1 MTLIIYFRQD
11 ATKINKHHFNKDSIL
26 KTLMSNYKKQT
37 NNKLLK
43 ALTLLCLFSI
53 QACNP
58 AQDYS
63 NYMVEV
69 QNQLKQGAP
78 QSAIILL
85 KNVLKENPQDSVARL
100 ALGNIYLDIGNLLSA
115 KKEINIAYRL
125 SPESLEI
132 KVGLATL
139 SFHLNKFEKINQLL
153 SNRESWPSEL
163 IVEAYA
169 IQSQVDIYQGYLEQA
184 EEILTKAA
192 QINAKHPDVLYS
204 LALLESQQLSFS
216 EADKYLEQ
224 LLSHNPNHFTGL
236 LLKGDIALRNQ
247 YFDEAIKL
255 FENANKIVRVDNLAK
270 IKLAQAL
277 IAANK
282 LDTAKEYLLTFLQAS
297 PYDAYLNYLLATVE
311 FTQKNYEKSA
321 RFAEKTLR
329 NSTKHP
335 ESLYIA
341 SASNYSIKKYE
352 SAYIQVRKLLAIAPE
367 HAAYLKLKAALELKL
382 GLNEQATTT
391 LAQIEESTFTTA
403 NDSELLVAAGLAS
416 LKTGKAELGKQ
427 FFVRADAL
435 NEDNLQSKLALASV
449 ALQQNEVKS
458 AIALLTKALETAPQS
473 LQANIA
479 LTLSYF
485 QDSQPEQ
492 ALKVA
497 QKISLDHG
505 QSPHGPMLEG
515 LAYVIQQQTKNA
527 ESAFMRALSIRPG
540 HPNTTHLLAALVM
553 QQSKDVKRARRLY
566 TAAIKQYPDD
576 VTSLIQLYV
585 IDRGAGKNEQSINW
599 LEQAI
604 DISPAALKP
613 RLLLAQ
619 YYLSNNEPTKSLTIS
634 ERALKVH
641 PEHPSLLALTGD
653 AQRQLGLQK
662 ASIESFQKLQEIAP
676 EMFFP
681 HYRLAEVYEKTG
693 QFEMARESLTRAL
706 KLKPNHLGGLV
717 IKARIALKEGDI
729 DGANAIVAPLE
740 KSMPDSIAVAKLQAQ
755 IALSEGRPSDA
766 VTLYQEI
773 LAKQETNY
781 NTIHLSSALWQQ
793 PERKKAID
801 TLVTWLN
808 RHPKDIL
815 TMNVL
820 ADYYL
825 NDNQVKKARNLYSK
839 LVVLT
844 PKNSLAHNNL
854 AWLLLKQ
861 NNSLDVALKHAMQAN
876 QLSPNTSDFLDTL
889 GLAHYSK
896 GDYSAAKKAFSDAVS
911 IQPNVLDT
919 QFHLAQSHA
928 KTGGKLQA
936 EKMLE
941 RLLNQQDNF
950 SSRKAARELL
960 NQLRAEL

>member
-1 MTLIIYFRQD
+1 MTLIIYFRRD
-11 ATKINKHHFNKDSIL
+11 AMKINKPHFNKDSIL
-26 KTLMSNYKKQT
+26 KTLMSNYQKQT

-43 ALTLLCLFSI
+43 ALTLFCLFSI

-69 QNQLKQGAP
+69 QSQLAQGTP
-78 QSAIILL
+78 QKAIILL
-85 KNVLKENPQDSVARL
+85 KNVLRENPQDSVARL

-125 SPESLEI
+125 SPESAEI
-132 KVGLATL
+132 KVALAKV
-139 SFHLNKFEKINQLL
+139 SFHLSKFEKIDQLL
-153 SNRESWPSEL
+153 SNREGWPPEL

-169 IQSQVDIYQGYLEQA
+169 IQSQADIFQGYFEQA
-184 EEILTKAA
+184 DEALTKAA
-192 QINAKHPDVLYS
+192 QISAKHPDVLYA
-204 LALLESQQLSFS
+204 LALLERQQLFFS
-216 EADKYLEQ
+216 QADEHLEQ
-224 LLSHNPNHFTGL
+224 LLKQNPNHFAGI
-236 LLKGDIALRNQ
+236 LLKGDIALINQ
-247 YFDEAIKL
+247 SFDEAIKL
-255 FENANKIVRVDNLAK
+255 FEKANKIVRVDNLAK

-282 LDTAKEYLLTFLQAS
+282 LDTAKEQLLKYLKAS

-311 FTQKNYEKSA
+311 FTQKNYENAA
-321 RFAEKTLR
+321 RFAEKTLS
-329 NSTKHP
+329 NSAKHP

-341 SASNYSIKKYE
+341 SASNYSIKSYE
-352 SAYIQVRKLLAIAPE
+352 SAYNQVRKLLVIAPE
-367 HAAYLKLKAALELKL
+367 HTASLKLRAALELKL

-391 LAQIEESTFTTA
+391 LAQIEESSFTA
-403 NDSELLVAAGLAS
+403 NDSELIIAAGLAS

-435 NEDNLQSKLALASV
+435 SEDNLQSKLALASV
-449 ALQQNEVKS
+449 ALQQGDVKS
-458 AIALLTKALETAPQS
+458 AIAVLAQAVETAPQS

-485 QDSQPEQ
+485 KDSQPEQ

-497 QKISLDHG
+497 QQISLDHL
-505 QSPHGPMLEG
+505 QSPYGPMLEG
-515 LAYVIQQQTKNA
+515 LAYIMQQKVKNA

-566 TAAIKQYPDD
+566 TSAIKQYPDD
-576 VTSLIQLYV
+576 VTSLIELYD
-585 IDRGAGKNEQSINW
+585 IDQQAGKNEQSINW

-634 ERALKVH
+634 KQALRVH

-653 AQRQLGLQK
+653 AQRHIGLQK
-662 ASIESFQKLQEIAP
+662 ASIESYQKLQEIAP

-681 HYRLAEVYEKTG
+681 HYRLAEVYEKTA

-706 KLKPNHLGGLV
+706 KLKPKHLGGLV

-729 DGANAIVAPLE
+729 EGAKAIVAPLE

-755 IALSEGRPSDA
+755 IALSEGRSSDA

-773 LAKQETNY
+773 LAKQESNY

-793 PERKKAID
+793 SERQKAID
-801 TLVTWLN
+801 TLVIWLN

-861 NNSLDVALKHAMQAN
+861 NNSLDAALKHAMQAN

-896 GDYSAAKKAFSDAVS
+896 GDYISAKKAFSDAVS
-911 IQPNVLDT
+911 IQPNVLDI

-928 KTGGKLQA
+928 KVGEKLQA

-941 RLLNQQDNF
+941 HLLNQQDTF
-950 SSRKAARELL
+950 SSSLEAKELL
-960 NQLRAEL
+960 NQLRTEQ

>member
-1 MTLIIYFRQD
+1 M
-11 ATKINKHHFNKDSIL
+11 
-26 KTLMSNYKKQT
+26 
-37 NNKLLK
+37 
-43 ALTLLCLFSI
+43 

-69 QNQLKQGAP
+69 QNQLEQSTP
-78 QSAIILL
+78 QKAIILL
-85 KNVLKENPQDSVARL
+85 KNVLRENPQDSVARL
-100 ALGNIYLDIGNLLSA
+100 ALGNIYLDSGNLLSA
-115 KKEINIAYRL
+115 KKEINMAYKISPD
-125 SPESLEI
+125 SPEM
-132 KVGLATL
+132 KVGLAKL
-139 SFHLNKFEKINQLL
+139 SFHLTKFEKINQLL
-153 SNRESWPSEL
+153 SNREGWPSEL
-163 IVEAYA
+163 IVEAYT

-184 EEILTKAA
+184 EETLTKAA

-204 LALLESQQLSFS
+204 LALLENQQLSFS

-224 LLSHNPNHFTGL
+224 LLDHNPNHFTGM
-236 LLKGDIALRNQ
+236 LLKGEIALRNQ

-255 FENANKIVRVDNLAK
+255 FEKANKVFRVDNLAK
-270 IKLAQAL
+270 VKFAQAL
-277 IAANK
+277 IEANK
-282 LDTAKEYLLTFLQAS
+282 LDTAKEQLLKFLKAS
-297 PYDAYLNYLLATVE
+297 PYNAYLNYLLATVE
-311 FTQKNYEKSA
+311 FTQKNYEKA
-321 RFAEKTLR
+321 AQFAEKTLS
-329 NSTKHP
+329 NSVKHP
-335 ESLYIA
+335 DSLYIA
-341 SASNYSIKKYE
+341 SASNYLIKKYE
-352 SAYIQVRKLLAIAPE
+352 SAYNQVRKLLAIAPE
-367 HAAYLKLKAALELKL
+367 HAASLKLKAALELKL

-391 LAQIEESTFTTA
+391 LAQIEDSTFTTA
-403 NDSELLVAAGLAS
+403 NDSELLIAAGLAS

-449 ALQQNEVKS
+449 ALQQGDVKS
-458 AIALLTKALETAPQS
+458 AIAVLGQAVETAPQS

-485 QDSQPEQ
+485 KDRQPEK

-515 LAYVIQQQTKNA
+515 LAYVIQQKVKNA

-566 TAAIKQYPDD
+566 QSAIKQFPDD
-576 VTSLIQLYV
+576 VTSLIELYV
-585 IDRGAGKNEQSINW
+585 IDREAGKNEQSINW

-604 DISPAALKP
+604 DINPEAMKP

-634 ERALKVH
+634 KQALRVH
-641 PEHPSLLALTGD
+641 AEHPSLLALIGD
-653 AQRQLGLQK
+653 AQRHSGLQK
-662 ASIESFQKLQEIAP
+662 ASIESFKKLQEIAP

-693 QFEMARESLTRAL
+693 QFELARKSLTRAL
-706 KLKPNHLGGLV
+706 KLKPNHFGGLV
-717 IKARIALKEGDI
+717 IKARIALKEGDVE
-729 DGANAIVAPLE
+729 GAKAIVAPLE
-740 KSMPDSIAVAKLQAQ
+740 KSMPDSITVAKLQAQ
-755 IALSEGRPSDA
+755 IALSERRPDDA

-793 PERKKAID
+793 SERQKAID

-839 LVVLT
+839 LVELT

-854 AWLLLKQ
+854 AW
-861 NNSLDVALKHAMQAN
+861 
-876 QLSPNTSDFLDTL
+876 
-889 GLAHYSK
+889 
-896 GDYSAAKKAFSDAVS
+896 
-911 IQPNVLDT
+911 
-919 QFHLAQSHA
+919 
-928 KTGGKLQA
+928 
-936 EKMLE
+936 
-941 RLLNQQDNF
+941 
-950 SSRKAARELL
+950 
-960 NQLRAEL
+960 